1 MQVQINTDRNI
12 DGDDAMIELAESVVR
27 GALERF
33 SERISRVEVHLSD
46 QNSDKKFGT
55 RDMRCLM
62 EARVEGLK
70 PTAVTHEAA
79 TYEDAL
85 EGAAGKMH
93 RSLETTLGRLANR

>member
-1 MQVQINTDRNI
+1 M
-12 DGDDAMIELAESVVR
+12 VR

-33 SERISRVEVHLSD
+33 SERFSRVEVHLSD
-46 QNSDKKFGT
+46 QNSDKKSGA

-79 TYEDAL
+79 TVEEAL

-93 RSLETTLGRLANR
+93 RSLETRLGRLANR

>member
-12 DGDDAMIELAESVVR
+12 DGDEAMIDLAESVVR
-27 GALERF
+27 GALELF
-33 SERISRVEVHLSD
+33 SARISRVEVHLSD
-46 QNSDKKFGT
+46 QNSDKKSGS

-79 TYEDAL
+79 TYEAAL
-85 EGAAGKMH
+85 EGAAGKMQ

>member
-1 MQVQINTDRNI
+1 MQVQVNTDRNI
-12 DGDDAMIELAESVVR
+12 EGDEAMIDQAVSVVR

-33 SERISRVEVHLSD
+33 SAGISRVEVHLSD
-46 QNSDKKFGT
+46 QNSDKKSGA

-70 PTAVTHEAA
+70 PTAVTHEAS
-79 TYEDAL
+79 TVEDAL
-85 EGAAGKMH
+85 EGAAGKMQ

>member
-1 MQVQINTDRNI
+1 MQIQINTDRNI
-12 DGDDAMIELAESVVR
+12 DGDEAMIEQAESVVR
-27 GALERF
+27 GTLERF
-33 SERISRVEVHLSD
+33 SARISRVEVHLSD
-46 QNSDKKFGT
+46 QSSDKKSGP

-79 TYEDAL
+79 TVEDAL
-85 EGAAGKMH
+85 EGAAGKMQ

>member
-1 MQVQINTDRNI
+1 MQIQINTDRNI
-12 DGDDAMIELAESVVR
+12 DGDEAMIEQAESVVR
-27 GALERF
+27 GTLERF
-33 SERISRVEVHLSD
+33 SARISRLEVHLSD
-46 QNSDKKFGT
+46 QSSDKKSGP

-85 EGAAGKMH
+85 EGAAGKMQ

>member
-1 MQVQINTDRNI
+1 
-12 DGDDAMIELAESVVR
+12 MIEQAESVVR
-27 GALERF
+27 GTLERF
-33 SERISRVEVHLSD
+33 SARISRLEVHLSD
-46 QNSDKKFGT
+46 QSSDKKSGP

-79 TYEDAL
+79 TVEDAL
-85 EGAAGKMH
+85 EGAAGKMQ

>member
-1 MQVQINTDRNI
+1 MQIQINTDRNI
-12 DGDDAMIELAESVVR
+12 DGNEAMIEQAQSVVR

-33 SERISRVEVHLSD
+33 GARITRVEVHLSD
-46 QNSDKKFGT
+46 QNSDKKSGA
-55 RDMRCLM
+55 RDLRCLM

-70 PTAVTHEAA
+70 PTAVSHEAA
-79 TYEDAL
+79 TVEEAL

>member
-12 DGDDAMIELAESVVR
+12 DGDEAMIDQAESVVR

-33 SERISRVEVHLSD
+33 SARISRVEVHLSD
-46 QNSDKKFGT
+46 QNSDKKSGT
-55 RDMRCLM
+55 RDMRCLL
-62 EARVEGLK
+62 EVRVEGLQ

-79 TYEDAL
+79 TYEAAI
-85 EGAAGKMH
+85 EGAAGKMQ